1 MLIHAVENG
10 LQEVS
15 IRFEVYRELEFATH
29 LCETAKESVT
39 DKATDTYRA
48 LISTDIPRSQ
58 KNSAAGPDSSGDC
71 RKDEQSADLG
81 AETEAVM
88 F

>member
-1 MLIHAVENG
+1 MLVENG

-39 DKATDTYRA
+39 DKATVDA
-48 LISTDIPRSQ
+48 
-58 KNSAAGPDSSGDC
+58 
-71 RKDEQSADLG
+71 
-81 AETEAVM
+81 
-88 F
+88 